1 MFKLEK
7 KVNEKLKT
15 YQKVTR
21 VDEKEPLVQSAGKAR
36 AVQVEEM
43 QLPKPGNWGS
53 ISKQYWRHA
62 MDNLCGETYKYK
74 FLNEEDAMV
83 QQKKALSKP
92 S

>member
-43 QLPKPGNWGS
+43 QLPKPGN
-53 ISKQYWRHA
+53 
-62 MDNLCGETYKYK
+62 
-74 FLNEEDAMV
+74 
-83 QQKKALSKP
+83 
-92 S
+92 